1 MRIVFYAP
9 LKPPDHLVPSGDRRM
24 AQLLI
29 AACEAAGHEVELA
42 ARFRSYEGLG
52 EGERQAR
59 LAALGGRLAHR
70 LAERLAARPAAERPR
85 VWFTYH
91 LYYKAPDWLGPRVAG
106 RLGIPYVVAEAS
118 VAEKRAGGAWGL
130 AHAATVAA
138 LKRAAAVVSLN
149 PADEPGVRPY
159 LSATSRHYRL
169 KPFLDPAPYTAAR
182 LGRDGYRAELARAH
196 ALPTDQP
203 WLVAVAMMRAGDK
216 LASYRVLAEALRRVD
231 DQRWR
236 LLVIGD
242 GAARVEVLTAFAPH
256 SKRTTWLGALDGDT
270 LARIY
275 AASDVFVWP
284 AINEAYGMA
293 ILEAQACGL
302 PVVAGRSGGVG
313 EIVTEGLTGALAPA
327 GDAAAFA
334 AALREL
340 LDDPAMRGEMSR
352 GALAKVAA
360 EHDLVAAGARLDAI
374 LRSVTSDR

>member
-29 AACEAAGHEVELA
+29 AACQAAGHEVELA
-42 ARFRSYEGLG
+42 ARFRSYEGFG

-91 LYYKAPDWLGPRVAG
+91 LYYKAPDWLGPRVAA

-118 VAEKRAGGAWGL
+118 VAEKRAGGLWGL

-149 PADEPGVRPY
+149 PADEPGVSPY
-159 LSATSRHYRL
+159 LGAPSRHYRL

-182 LGRDGYRAELARAH
+182 AGRDGFRADLARAH
-196 ALPTDQP
+196 GLPTDQP

-216 LASYRVLAEALRRVD
+216 LASYRLLAEAARRID
-231 DQRWR
+231 DRRWR
-236 LLVIGD
+236 LLLVGD
-242 GAARVEVLTAFAPH
+242 GAARDEVLAAFAPL
-256 SKRTTWLGALDGDT
+256 SKRTTWLGALDGDA
-270 LARIY
+270 LAQIY
-275 AASDVFVWP
+275 AASDLFVWP

-313 EIVTEGLTGALAPA
+313 EIVAEGLTGALVPA
-327 GDAAAFA
+327 GDGAAFA

-340 LDDPAMRGEMSR
+340 LDDPARRAEMSR
-352 GALAKVAA
+352 SALAKVAT
-360 EHDLVAAGARLDAI
+360 EHDLTAAGARLDAI
-374 LRSVTSDR
+374 LRSVTSTG